1 MPRKPSLLS
10 FVSTCLRNPL
20 CLSITRNLPVV
31 CRASSSGFN
40 VWFSASGLNVLCD
53 VTYVFFSSFAHP
65 TLSTILNTG
74 RSILEGVING
84 SFLFRI
90 LASRGVGAGLD
101 EGRRSRY
108 SNWTLGDEA
117 VYIEPLH
124 EILFNSGS
132 ANLEGSDWLELHM
145 SPYPLKSLCV
155 GCTLCVQPE
164 MSCLPV

>member
-20 CLSITRNLPVV
+20 CLSITLNLPVV

-40 VWFSASGLNVLCD
+40 VWFSASGLNLLYD
-53 VTYVFFSSFAHP
+53 VTYVFFSSFPP
-65 TLSTILNTG
+65 TRPFRLSSTPA
-74 RSILEGVING
+74 ILEGVING
-84 SFLFRI
+84 SFLLRI

-117 VYIEPLH
+117 VYTDPLH

-132 ANLEGSDWLELHM
+132 ANLEGSDWLGLHM
-145 SPYPLKSLCV
+145 SPNPFKSLCV
-155 GCTLCVQPE
+155 GCTLC
-164 MSCLPV
+164 L